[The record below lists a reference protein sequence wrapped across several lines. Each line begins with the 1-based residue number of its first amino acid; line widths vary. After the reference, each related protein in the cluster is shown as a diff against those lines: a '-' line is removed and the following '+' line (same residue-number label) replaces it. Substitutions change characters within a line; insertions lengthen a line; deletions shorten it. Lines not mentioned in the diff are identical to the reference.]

1 MFVGLESLLQANYM
15 CFFFLFRFE
24 QERWWQTRSKTQY
37 ECVCVFCTV
46 VFRKQI
52 GISSY
57 FVQHSIALRVRVY
70 IDVCMFLFVLLF
82 FFSFESSDLALT
94 FWLIIF
100 HLYWC
105 CYACCNF
112 VFVCWCYC
120 CNWGGLFLAWL
131 HITVYLLQWLRCHM
145 FAFALVLEH
154 NFHLIS
160 VVTDDRFLTNI
171 TYTFDF
177 EMDTGRPVLVRYQ
190 CTHYSVF
197 HLPFECFYHFILTVC
212 FFHFVRNSEA
222 FNFSVTNTSCCHS
235 YMKYFQVER
244 LSTNFWR

>member
-1 MFVGLESLLQANYM
+1 MASGKQMNGRLSILYPFFCNVRWSRESITSELHV
-15 CFFFLFRFE
+15 FFSSSESNRNADDK
-24 QERWWQTRSKTQY
+24 QGTKRNMSV
-37 ECVCVFCTV
+37 CVCVCT
-46 VFRKQI
+46 F
-52 GISSY
+52 
-57 FVQHSIALRVRVY
+57 FVQLFFANRLVYLRTLFNTQSFC
-70 IDVCMFLFVLLF
+70 VCKCTLMFLFVLLF

-131 HITVYLLQWLRCHM
+131 RITVYSLQWLRCHM

-154 NFHLIS
+154 NFQLIS

-177 EMDTGRPVLVRYQ
+177 EMDTGRPVFVRYQ
-190 CTHYSVF
+190 CTHIQFFTCLSNAFIISFWRCVF
-197 HLPFECFYHFILTVC
+197 FTLFVIQKHFI
-212 FFHFVRNSEA
+212 S
-222 FNFSVTNTSCCHS
+222 
-235 YMKYFQVER
+235 Q
-244 LSTNFWR
+244 